1 MEIITKRYSP
11 LKHKGGAEVDI
22 YCVLDSLKMPTSL
35 FLLLLRSENSLGMLT
50 RESRSVLSL
59 LLFNILRL
67 LNRSCL
73 IVERKHVFNLLS
85 VENDLSQHALVAGFP
100 NMNLHTEIT
109 EKIS

>member
-11 LKHKGGAEVDI
+11 LKHNGGANIDI
-22 YCVLDSLKMPTSL
+22 YCVSDSLTMPKSL
-35 FLLLLRSENSLGMLT
+35 FLLLLRSENSLGMST

-59 LLFNILRL
+59 LMFKIVRL

-85 VENDLSQHALVAGFP
+85 VENDLSQDALVA
-100 NMNLHTEIT
+100 
-109 EKIS
+109 